1 MYDYMHTFSYY
12 SDLNFIII
20 IVTVICMHV
29 SDGDGMQATRSED
42 WFVVLVLCV
51 YLYVGSRG

>member
-1 MYDYMHTFSYY
+1 MHTFSYY
-12 SDLNFIII
+12 TDLNFIII